1 MAWPRSLFL
10 TLLVLL
16 PACPGE
22 TNGDTSDASSTN
34 ASTTSASTSGNT
46 DGPTSG
52 PTSTGS
58 SGDPV
63 TTSDTTPDACNNRP
77 SGDWNACVDGS
88 GTNNGLCGFVDN
100 GGDGTL
106 TCLSPQSGNFNVCG
120 IRDCVDDC
128 DCWAP
133 PKTGD
138 APAVCTVVFGGGGKA
153 CVLYCVNGQQC
164 PDGMECASGTCYWP
178 NP

>member
-1 MAWPRSLFL
+1 MAWLRSLFL
-10 TLLVLL
+10 TLLVLV

-22 TNGDTSDASSTN
+22 TNGSTSGVSSTG
-34 ASTTSASTSGNT
+34 ASTTT
-46 DGPTSG
+46 DTPTQG
-52 PTSTGS
+52 TTDKPTSTDS

-63 TTSDTTPDACNNRP
+63 TTSDTTPDACTNRP
-77 SGDWNACVDGS
+77 SGDWNACITGS
-88 GTNNGLCGFVDN
+88 GTNTGLCGFVAN